1 MSRESFT
8 KPVKL
13 QVNTSGAWKDVVGFD
28 ADDARRTDLVT
39 DAAESLGLVGA
50 GAITF
55 RIVSDE
61 PLPCVLFNW
70 KHGMGWKA
78 AQHG

>member
-1 MSRESFT
+1 MSQQSFT

-13 QVNTSGAWKDVVGFD
+13 QVNTSGAWKDIVRFD
-28 ADDARRTDLVT
+28 ADDTRRTDQVT
-39 DAAESLGLVGA
+39 DAADELGLVGA

-70 KHGMGWKA
+70 THGPGWKEA
-78 AQHG
+78 GRG